1 MPYFEFIIRV
11 VIETE
16 SIINAV
22 AIAQRYQSTITRH
35 GPEDN
40 LEAPEEIE
48 VAAVVRQHGTTGE

>member
-11 VIETE
+11 VIE
-16 SIINAV
+16 SADIVGAV
-22 AIAQRYQSTITRH
+22 AVAQRYHETITKH